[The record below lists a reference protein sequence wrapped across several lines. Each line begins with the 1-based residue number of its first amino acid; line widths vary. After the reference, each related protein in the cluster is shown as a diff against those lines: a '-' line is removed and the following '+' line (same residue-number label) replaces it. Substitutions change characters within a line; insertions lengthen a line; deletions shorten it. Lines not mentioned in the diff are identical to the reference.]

1 MFGYT
6 CFEPIEA
13 IDAFSDIHDKI
24 EIVKDGWGMA
34 YIPGWEFNGIGELRH
49 SKGYQIKMLEQVDGF
64 QFCKTIIRQ

>member
-49 SKGYQIKMLEQVDGF
+49 SKG
-64 QFCKTIIRQ
+64 